1 MELETFSGD
10 IHLMRPAEISGK
22 LDRLMKAREE
32 REAEKAMRKRGKKPD
47 HDEDHDHDWSF

>member
-1 MELETFSGD
+1 VELETFSGD

-32 REAEKAMRKRGKKPD
+32 KEAEKAMRKRDKKPD
-47 HDEDHDHDWSF
+47 HDDHDHDWSF